1 MELSLIQT
9 STSPIVDEIMEQM
22 MTLNLVE
29 YASSAF
35 SEMEF
40 DSTEELFDAVKR
52 AMDLCLSADLPIKG
66 NFQQVY
72 KCSSEGIIYDWK
84 LSTLAYRLVCMN
96 GKTSNPNVARLMITL
111 IKNEHLNH
119 F

>member
-1 MELSLIQT
+1 MESSLIQT
-9 STSPIVDEIMEQM
+9 RTSPIVDEFMEQM
-22 MTLNLVE
+22 VSLNLVE

-35 SEMEF
+35 GEMEF
-40 DSTEELFDAVKR
+40 ESTEELFDAVKR
-52 AMDLCLSADLPIKG
+52 AMDLCLSAGLPIKG

-72 KCSSEGIIYDWK
+72 KCSSEGILYDWK
-84 LSTLAYRLVCMN
+84 LSALAYRLVCVN
-96 GKTSNPNVARLMITL
+96 GKTSNPTVARLMITL